1 MWIVTKIL
9 KKFLKIR
16 DTLDRDARAVIV
28 TGIPYPSVRDPK
40 VQLKKKFLD
49 NLKFGQK
56 HATALSGAEWWAT
69 FTNFNFC

>member
-1 MWIVTKIL
+1 LSYLVLVSNRIKVIL
-9 KKFLKIR
+9 CFR
-16 DTLDRDARAVIV
+16 AADRDARAVIV

-56 HATALSGAEWWAT
+56 HATALSGAEW
-69 FTNFNFC
+69 